1 MRDKHGMGGRDFA
14 LGDGSAVLVEFVC
27 MAKHEADPVNADGH
41 TLALRGQLNA
51 YCARGA
57 DENHAWVRVPPTPL
71 GEITTG
77 VMEERPPE
85 PARPRHRVA
94 QPS

>member
-1 MRDKHGMGGRDFA
+1 MGDASFA
-14 LGDGSAVLVEFVC
+14 LGDRSAALVDFVC
-27 MAKHEADPVNADGH
+27 MAKHDGEPVRANGH
-41 TLALRGQLNA
+41 TLALCGELNA

-57 DENHAWVRVPPTPL
+57 AANHEWVRVPQTPL

-77 VMEERPPE
+77 IMEERPPE
-85 PARPRHRVA
+85 PARRRDRMA

>member
-1 MRDKHGMGGRDFA
+1 MRMGDNDPA
-14 LGDGSAVLVEFVC
+14 LGDSREALVEFVC
-27 MAKHEADPVNADGH
+27 MAKHNADPVNADGH
-41 TLALRGQLNA
+41 TLALLSQLKG

-57 DENHAWVRVPPTPL
+57 AENHEWVRVPPTPL

-85 PARPRHRVA
+85 PARPRDRMP
-94 QPS
+94 QYG

>member
-1 MRDKHGMGGRDFA
+1 MRMGNKDLA
-14 LGDGSAVLVEFVC
+14 LGDGPAALVEFVC
-27 MAKHEADPVNADGH
+27 MAKHKADPVNTDGH
-41 TLALRGQLNA
+41 TLALFSQLKG

-57 DENHAWVRVPPTPL
+57 SENHEWVRVPPTPL

-85 PARPRHRVA
+85 PARPRDRVP
-94 QPS
+94 QTR